1 MMGTFGTASVA
12 AHQIALNV
20 ASITFMVPLGVA
32 MAATVRV
39 GLAAGA
45 GDRAGVRRA
54 GTSALAVSAAF
65 MSISALTILLFRYQ
79 IAGLYFATN
88 VASNAD
94 ALALTAVFLQ
104 VAAAFQIFDGIQV
117 TAALSLRGLK
127 DAHMP
132 MWIAG
137 GCYWLVGFPVC
148 FGLGIEL
155 GLKGLGVW
163 IGLAFALFVAAISMC
178 LRFYYLAREQ

>member
-1 MMGTFGTASVA
+1 MTKLYAEVYKL
-12 AHQIALNV
+12 Q
-20 ASITFMVPLGVA
+20 
-32 MAATVRV
+32 
-39 GLAAGA
+39 AGA
-45 GDRAGVRRA
+45 RH
-54 GTSALAVSAAF
+54 AA
-65 MSISALTILLFRYQ
+65 
-79 IAGLYFATN
+79 N

-94 ALALTAVFLQ
+94 AIALTAIFLQ

-148 FGLGIEL
+148 FGLGVQL

-178 LRFYYLAREQ
+178 WRFYHLSREQ